1 MQIIDF
7 IYIYI
12 YIYICKSNKKELGA
26 RALGFSLGSASD
38 YLHDLDRNINFF
50 GPQFSHLLNDSIK
63 LENY

>member
-7 IYIYI
+7 FFIYIY
-12 YIYICKSNKKELGA
+12 KSNKKELGA
-26 RALGFSLGSASD
+26 GALGFSLGSASD

-50 GPQFSHLLNDSIK
+50 GPQFPHLLNDSIK